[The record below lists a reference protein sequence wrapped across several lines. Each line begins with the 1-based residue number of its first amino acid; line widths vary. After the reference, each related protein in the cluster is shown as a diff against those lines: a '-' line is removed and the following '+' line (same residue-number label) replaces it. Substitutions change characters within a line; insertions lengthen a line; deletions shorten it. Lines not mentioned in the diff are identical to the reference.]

1 MDDLLSRRLRPSPQ
15 AIETALGAET
25 VILHLG
31 NDTYYGLDAV
41 GTRIWAGLKD
51 GVGLPTL
58 RDRIAG
64 DFAVDPARVEA
75 DMRRFLGDLLAHDL
89 VDDG

>member
-1 MDDLLSRRLRPSPQ
+1 MDDLLSRRLRPTPQ
-15 AIETALGAET
+15 AVETALGTET

-41 GTRIWAGLKD
+41 GTRIWAGLRE
-51 GVGLPTL
+51 GTGLPVL

-64 DFAVDPARVEA
+64 EFAVEPSRVEA
-75 DMRRFLGDLLAHDL
+75 DMRRFLQDLLAHDL
-89 VDDG
+89 LRDG